1 MKQFIIIFIS
11 LWTLVSCEK
20 KADTETPPVTQ
31 KAATMAT
38 SQTVSF
44 TTQQLNSS
52 GVDVGQPQ
60 RERVSGVLTLQ
71 GTVSIPPQGIISVSF
86 PLGGYLKSTDMLAGM
101 RVKKGQVLAY
111 LEDMQFIQLQQDYL
125 TAKER
130 FSLAVSEFNRQRD
143 LNATKASSDKVF
155 QQAQADMEEQRI
167 LMNALG
173 QKLEV
178 IGISPSKLQADNISR
193 RVAIH
198 SPIDGIVAKVNAN
211 VGKYTS
217 PTDMLFE
224 LVDLRDVHLV
234 LTVFEK
240 DLAKLSVGQ
249 SITAYTN
256 SDPGKKYGGE
266 IILINRNLNQDRMA
280 EVQCHFK
287 SYNVSLVPGTFM
299 NGDVAVNNKEALT
312 VPEGAIVRWANKS
325 YVFTDQGNGDFHMA
339 EVKPGLVNQ
348 GRQQI
353 DGTGITNQTNLVTK
367 NAYALLLKIKNAEAE
382 K

>member
-1 MKQFIIIFIS
+1 MKQVIISIIS

-20 KADTETPPVTQ
+20 KADTQTPPVTQ
-31 KAATMAT
+31 KVATTAT

-44 TTQQLNSS
+44 NTQQLISS
-52 GVDVGQPQ
+52 GVDVGKPQ
-60 RERVSGVLTLQ
+60 RESVSGILKLQ

-125 TAKER
+125 TAKEH

-155 QQAQADMEEQRI
+155 QQAQADLEGQRI

-178 IGISPSKLQADNISR
+178 IGINPSRLQADNISR

-240 DLAKLSVGQ
+240 DLAKLSIGQ

-256 SDPGKKYGGE
+256 SDPSKKYGGE
-266 IILINRNLNQDRMA
+266 IILINKNLNQDRMA

-287 SYNVSLVPGTFM
+287 NYNVSLVPGTFM

-312 VPEGAIVRWANKS
+312 VPEGAIVRWQNKS
-325 YVFTDQGNGDFHMA
+325 YVFTDQGNGDFHMT
-339 EVKPGLVNQ
+339 EVRPGLVNQ

-353 DGTGITNQTNLVTK
+353 DGKGITNQTNLVIK
-367 NAYALLLKIKNAEAE
+367 NAYALLLKIKNAEADE
-382 K
+382 